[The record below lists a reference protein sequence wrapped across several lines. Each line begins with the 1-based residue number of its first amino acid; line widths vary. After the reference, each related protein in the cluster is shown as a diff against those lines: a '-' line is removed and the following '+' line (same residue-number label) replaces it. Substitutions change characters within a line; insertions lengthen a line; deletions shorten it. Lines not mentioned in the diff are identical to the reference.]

1 MDKLIIAAMVA
12 VSLYAVGACD
22 RSTESDRANPA
33 APPSAQSPSI
43 RPGQPSTSSSQIAQL
58 SFDAVD
64 ANKDGVITHDEALT
78 VRGLDFAAADTDNS
92 LTLSR
97 QEFAVAM
104 ATLPRG

>member
-43 RPGQPSTSSSQIAQL
+43 RPGQPNSSQIAQL

-64 ANKDGVITHDEALT
+64 ANKDGVITRDEALT

-92 LTLSR
+92 LTLSG

>member
-22 RSTESDRANPA
+22 RSREPGPANPA
-33 APPSAQSPSI
+33 ASPSAQSI
-43 RPGQPSTSSSQIAQL
+43 RPGQSSGSQIAQL

-64 ANKDGVITHDEALT
+64 ANKDGVITRDEALT